1 MSRVQNFFYNIWRI
15 FAFKNGKISKT
26 AIILSVT
33 TFLILSLWVF
43 QSLFAGVTFFG
54 WWLIPEFNTM
64 AASGIEAIVSSL
76 YILNHSNRI
85 KREKEVVPEE
95 EEEINPRNYGD
106 DY

>member
-1 MSRVQNFFYNIWRI
+1 MSRIRNFFYNVWRI

-26 AIILSVT
+26 AIILSIT

-54 WWLIPEFNTM
+54 WWLIPKFNTM

-76 YILNHSNRI
+76 YVLNHSNRI
-85 KREKEVVPEE
+85 KKEVVSKEE
-95 EEEINPRNYGD
+95 ENN
-106 DY
+106 